1 MISFFTRAS
10 LASASLI
17 ALCSTFSAQASQ
29 SSAIY
34 DIRFDANWSAATHP
48 SAFTPLAHFSPLIGA
63 AHNAGYSLWEPGEMA
78 TSGVESMAE
87 TGSTFGIMSE
97 VQAAVLAGTA
107 GQVVFGNGALGVDS
121 VSAIAIVTDE
131 FPLLSLTTMIAP
143 SPDWFVGVHGVNLL
157 ENEVWQDNLVVDLL
171 AYDSGTDSGP
181 DFTGPNQNT
190 NPQEPISLITGGPFT
205 GADPLGTFT
214 FMRRVSTLAYGC
226 QVLPGSLQLVAGL
239 PNLGAQLDLELA
251 DPSAT
256 MELPSL
262 AYWSIAAAPDA
273 NFPCG
278 TPLPGF
284 GLASIGSDGEFLIGV
299 PTLTR
304 FAGVWTGAPVG
315 LNLSIPSD
323 PTLSGFPFYMQG
335 FMIDG
340 TARVGLTSAMEFLIG
355 T

>member
-1 MISFFTRAS
+1 MITFFTRVT
-10 LASASLI
+10 LASATLVV
-17 ALCSTFSAQASQ
+17 LCSANSAQAGQ
-29 SSAIY
+29 STAIY
-34 DIRFDANWSAATHP
+34 DIRFDANWTAATHP
-48 SAFTPLAHFSPLIGA
+48 SAFTLLAHFSPLIGA
-63 AHNAGYSLWEPGEMA
+63 THNSGYSLWEPGGLA

-87 TGSTFGIMSE
+87 TGSTFGIMAE
-97 VQAAVLAGTA
+97 VQAAALAGTA
-107 GQVVFGNGALGVDS
+107 GQMVFGNGALGVDS
-121 VSAIAIVTDE
+121 VTAIAIVTDE

-157 ENEVWQDNLVVDLL
+157 ENGIWQDNLVVDLL
-171 AYDSGTDSGP
+171 AYDAGTDSGP
-181 DFTGPNQNT
+181 NFTGPNQNT

-205 GADPLGTFT
+205 GTDPLGTFT
-214 FMRRVSTLAYGC
+214 FARRVSTLSYGC
-226 QVLPGSLQLVAGL
+226 QVLPGSFQLISGL
-239 PNLGAQLDLELA
+239 PDLGAQLELELA
-251 DPSAT
+251 DPSAS

-284 GLASIGSDGEFLIGV
+284 GLGSIGSDGEFLIGV

-304 FAGVWTGAPVG
+304 FAGVWNGTPIGV
-315 LNLSIPSD
+315 NLSIPSD

-335 FMIDG
+335 FMIDS
-340 TARVGLTSAMEFLIG
+340 TSRVGLTSAMEFLIG